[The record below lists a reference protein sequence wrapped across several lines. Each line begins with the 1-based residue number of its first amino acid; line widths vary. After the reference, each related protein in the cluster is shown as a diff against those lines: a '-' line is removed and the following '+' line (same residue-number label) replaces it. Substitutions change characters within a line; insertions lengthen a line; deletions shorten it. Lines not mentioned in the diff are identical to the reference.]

1 MEKIKAK
8 LRGSAALETPVE
20 GERSHSEIMVVMIAL
35 MLAMFLAALDQTIVS
50 TALPKIASDLHGL
63 SKLSWVATAY
73 LLTSA
78 VVTPLY
84 GKISDLFG
92 RKKIFQVSIILFLL
106 GSALC
111 GMSQNMDQLIFFR
124 GLQGI
129 GGGGL
134 MTLAIA
140 IIGDVVSARERG
152 RYMGYFGAVWGLSSV
167 IGPLLGGLFTDH
179 LSWRWIFYINLPV
192 GLLALAAIA
201 LRLHLPVRRTEH
213 RIDFFGAGLL
223 AVIVVCLLLVSV
235 LGGSTYA
242 WTSAPILGM
251 GIGGVLLAAA
261 FVGWEFKAKEPILP
275 MRLFRNDIFSVSNLL
290 ALVSGMVMFATIIY
304 LPEYQ
309 QLIRGHSATASGLLG
324 LPLVAGLLASSIT
337 SGRLV
342 SKLGKYRMF
351 PLFGTAILT
360 LGLWLFSH
368 ITTTTS
374 EVVLGVWMAVVG
386 IGLGLFMQIMSLA
399 VQNSVDYK
407 DMGTATSAVTF
418 FRNIGSS
425 FGAAIFGAILTAR
438 LTAHINQALPGAGE
452 HIAKGLQNSAAQL
465 AQLPHS
471 ELAKVLEAFAGA
483 FRDLFLWAIPFAV
496 LSFVIAWFLRESP
509 LRTTVKQEAEG
520 TAFETEPAK

>member
-8 LRGSAALETPVE
+8 LRGPATSADATE
-20 GERSHSEIMVVMIAL
+20 GQRSHSEIMVVMVAL

-50 TALPKIASDLHGL
+50 TALPRIASDLHGL

-92 RKKIFQVSIILFLL
+92 RKRIFQIAIIIFLI

-111 GMSQNMDQLIFFR
+111 GLAQNMDQLIIFR

-134 MTLAIA
+134 MAVALA
-140 IIGDVVSARERG
+140 IIGDVVPARERG

-167 IGPLLGGLFTDH
+167 IGPLLGGVFTDH

-192 GLLALAAIA
+192 GLVALTAIA

-213 RIDFFGAGLL
+213 RIDFFGAILL
-223 AVIVVCLLLVSV
+223 AISVVCLLLVTV
-235 LGGSTYA
+235 LGGNTYA
-242 WTSAPILGM
+242 WGSHQIIELGIA
-251 GIGGVLLAAA
+251 GLALAAA
-261 FVGWEFKAKEPILP
+261 FVGWELKAQEPIIP
-275 MRLFRNDIFSVSNLL
+275 MRLFKNDIFTVSNLL
-290 ALVSGMVMFATIIY
+290 SFVSGVAMFATLIY

-309 QLIRGHSATASGLLG
+309 QLVRGYSATASGLLG
-324 LPLVAGLLASSIT
+324 LPLVGGLLVASIV

-342 SKLGKYRMF
+342 SKLGKYRF
-351 PLFGTAILT
+351 LPLFGTAVMAI
-360 LGLWLFSH
+360 GLWLFSH
-368 ITTTTS
+368 ITTTTN
-374 EVVLGVWMAVVG
+374 EVILSLWMIIVGV
-386 IGLGLFMQIMSLA
+386 GLGSFMQIMSLA

-407 DMGTATSAVTF
+407 DMGTATSVVTF
-418 FRNIGSS
+418 FRSIGSS
-425 FGAAIFGAILTAR
+425 FGAAAFGAILTLR
-438 LTAHINQALPGAGE
+438 LNYHINQLLPGAGNN
-452 HIAKGLQNSAAQL
+452 IAKGLQNSAAGLQ
-465 AQLPHS
+465 QLPHS
-471 ELAKVLEAFAGA
+471 VVVKALEAFARA
-483 FRDLFLWAIPFAV
+483 FQDLFLWAIPIA
-496 LSFVIAWFLRESP
+496 LLAFVISLFLRESP

-520 TAFETEPAK
+520 EGLEINP